1 MEIKTGLVIAHLIGL
16 ALGVGGATLMDLILV
31 RFVVRG
37 TIAREHAEILHFSA
51 YLVSGGLILLWA
63 TGIGFLAHY
72 YMFNPIAL
80 ENPKVLAKIA
90 IVGIL
95 TVNGVLIH
103 NQVLPVI
110 ERNVGRRL
118 FDGIS
123 GSQKSW
129 MLAAGAVS
137 ATSWYVP
144 LALGALREFNFVVPA
159 TQILMVYGALLMTAV
174 LSAQI
179 LGRILIEQDRQLVRR
194 QLIKR
199 QA

>member
-37 TIAREHAEILHFSA
+37 TIAREHADILHFSSF
-51 YLVSGGLILLWA
+51 LVGGGLLLLWVS
-63 TGIGFLAHY
+63 GIGFLTHY
-72 YMFNPIAL
+72 YFYNPQAL
-80 ENPKVLAKIA
+80 GNPKVMAKIA

-95 TVNGVLIH
+95 TVNGTLIH
-103 NQVLPVI
+103 QHVLPVI

-118 FDGIS
+118 FDGVTAR
-123 GSQKSW
+123 QKSW

-159 TQILMVYGALLMTAV
+159 ADILLVYVGLLLTAV

-179 LGRILIEQDRQLVRR
+179 LGRMLTEYDQRIVGRISQR
-194 QLIKR
+194 
-199 QA
+199 

>member
-31 RFVVRG
+31 RFVLRG
-37 TIAREHAEILHFSA
+37 TIAREHADILKFSSM
-51 YLVSGGLILLWA
+51 LVSAGLLILWV
-63 TGIGFLAHY
+63 TGIAFLAHY
-72 YMFNPIAL
+72 YVFNAAAL
-80 ENPKVLAKIA
+80 GNPKIFAKVV
-90 IVGIL
+90 IVAIL
-95 TVNGVLIH
+95 TVNGILIH
-103 NQVLPVI
+103 NQVLPII

-118 FDGIS
+118 FDGVS
-123 GSQKSW
+123 PRLKMG

-159 TQILMVYGALLMTAV
+159 SQILLAYAALLMTAV

-179 LGRILIEQDRQLVRR
+179 LGHLLTQQERNLLRR
-194 QLIKR
+194 RSVKSR
-199 QA
+199 V

>member
-1 MEIKTGLVIAHLIGL
+1 M
-16 ALGVGGATLMDLILV
+16 
-31 RFVVRG
+31 
-37 TIAREHAEILHFSA
+37 
-51 YLVSGGLILLWA
+51 LWA
-63 TGIGFLAHY
+63 SGIGFLTHY
-72 YMFNPIAL
+72 YMFNPTAL
-80 ENPKVLAKIA
+80 ENLKVFAKIA

-95 TVNGVLIH
+95 TVNGMLIH
-103 NQVLPVI
+103 NHVLPVI

-123 GSQKSW
+123 IRHKSW

-159 TQILMVYGALLMTAV
+159 TQILMVYAALLMTAV

-179 LGRILIEQDRQLVRR
+179 LGRILVEQDRRLVGRR
-194 QLIKR
+194 LIKQ